1 MLSSLETEDDL
12 AVLSLGNLYNP
23 EINPEDPDILQQ
35 KAVPNK
41 LISL

>member
-12 AVLSLGNLYNP
+12 AALSLGNLYNP
-23 EINPEDPDILQQ
+23 EINPEDLDILQQ